1 MAEVAGCVQGH
12 RAFIFDRGGTRR
24 VGSVVNLSKVQWE
37 RARDAVSTAM
47 IRVEG
52 DYCKDQEQFIDRI
65 RSHRHELVIFRGR
78 DRVWEGP
85 IQRVASHESFAEI
98 HAKDVL
104 TYLGAQPLTQLWDNT
119 SAGAGVTEM
128 TTRFRTIIE
137 YELSHGRLMELPDG
151 SFYPMPAWE
160 DIDPPINVLAHLD
173 VRNNPNE
180 ARTAAKTLP
189 YQMSVLTHLQS
200 AARTSGIDFTA
211 FGRKILIWDVS
222 RNLGVLPTMT
232 SANFLNTVVVT
243 EYGADHTQAAY
254 VIGQG
259 GVVGSAINLEN
270 LDYYGPWT
278 TMFTAYNEEGTNAPG
293 VGELNSQAKRNLT
306 GRSPAPIEV
315 RIPDNSGVLLT
326 DTLTIQDLVPGVQ
339 IPLRATLNARKLAQ
353 LQKIDH
359 VKVIED
365 ASDERV
371 QLTLTPATKPD
382 EDEEVEP

>member
-24 VGSVVNLSKVQWE
+24 VAAMIDLSKVQWE
-37 RARDAVSTAM
+37 RARDAVSSAM

-52 DYCKDQEQFIDRI
+52 DSCRDQSDIIEGI
-65 RSHRHELVIFRGR
+65 RSHRHELVLFRGR

-85 IQRVASHESFAEI
+85 VQRVASHEDYAEI

-119 SAGAGVTEM
+119 TAGAGVTEM
-128 TTRFRTIIE
+128 TTRFRQIIE
-137 YELSHGRLMELPDG
+137 YELSHGRIMELEDG
-151 SFYPMPAWE
+151 TPFPMPAWE
-160 DIDPPINVLAHLD
+160 AIDPPVNLLPFLD
-173 VRNNPNE
+173 VRNFPNE

-211 FGRKILIWDVS
+211 FGRRILIWDVS
-222 RNLGVLPTMT
+222 RNLGRLQAMT
-232 SANFLNTVVVT
+232 SANFLNKVIVT

-259 GVVGSAINLEN
+259 GVVGSAVNPEN
-270 LDYYGPWT
+270 IDYYGPWT

-293 VGELNSQAKRNLT
+293 VGELNSQARRNLT
-306 GRSPAPIEV
+306 GRSPVPIEV
-315 RIPDNSGVLLT
+315 RIPDNSGILLT
-326 DTLTIQDLVPGVQ
+326 DVLSIQDLIPGVQ

-353 LQKIDH
+353 MQKIDH
-359 VKVIED
+359 VKVVES
-365 ASDERV
+365 SDGETV
-371 QLTLTPATKPD
+371 QVTLTPATKPD
-382 EDEEVEP
+382 EDVEEP

>member
-12 RAFIFDRGGTRR
+12 KAFIFDRGGTRR
-24 VGSVVNLSKVQWE
+24 AGGEVIDLSKVQWE

-47 IRVEG
+47 IRLEG
-52 DYCKDQEQFIDRI
+52 DACRGQSSLIDGI

-85 IQRVASHESFAEI
+85 IQRVASHENFAEI

-104 TYLGAQPLTQLWDNT
+104 TYLGAQPLTRVWDNT
-119 SAGAGVTEM
+119 SNGDGVTEM
-128 TTRFRTIIE
+128 TTRFRDIIE
-137 YELSHGRLMELPDG
+137 FELANGRIMQDPLGNDVAI
-151 SFYPMPAWE
+151 PAWE
-160 DIDPPINVLAHLD
+160 ALDPPVNLLPYLD
-173 VRNNPNE
+173 VRNFPNE
-180 ARTAAKTLP
+180 ARTAAKTLA

-232 SANFLNTVVVT
+232 SANFFNKVIVT

-254 VIGQG
+254 VIGQE
-259 GVVGSAINLEN
+259 GVFGSALNLDN

-293 VGELNSQAKRNLT
+293 VGELNSQAQRNLT

-315 RIPDNSGVLLT
+315 RIPDNSGIILS
-326 DTLTIQDLVPGVQ
+326 DTLSIQQLIPGVQ
-339 IPLRATLNARKLAQ
+339 IPLRATLNSRKLAQ
-353 LQKIDH
+353 VQKIDH

-365 ASDERV
+365 ASKETI
-371 QLTLTPATKPD
+371 QITLTPATKPD
-382 EDEEVEP
+382 VEEEP